1 MARKSK
7 LKQEDIEYIERM
19 LEGRKL
25 EDIVSFLLKQA
36 EENADFGHAIQDCLS
51 TNKSD
56 IESAGNRYQRAVRKV
71 FELRR
76 ERYRGRRYAPYYDGM
91 WTDWEAVGDEME
103 DLFDD
108 IETELHAGKI
118 AGVVPVVMEFFRQV
132 EEKSDYYFLEEDHLY
147 LRPAGN
153 QAADLLLNYMKHP
166 SVSQEEKGRTLHEL
180 KKIAESRF
188 YVDYGVF
195 ELAGLCVL
203 LMSVSL
209 PADEA
214 LAQLDGILRNKKANY
229 LLQRRAVSCKIDLL
243 GSLGREEEAGRL
255 IWDNLHVDE
264 IREKELTRLCDSGQL
279 ELAVRLINKAVW
291 YGNHYDKIT
300 LLERKLELC
309 ERMQN
314 RDGCIAACRSMFLT
328 LGGSFE
334 YYEKLKKLVRETKWE
349 FFIDKLLSQVERRD
363 GIGYGNVDEL
373 LRIYDT
379 EKMYDRLFSRI
390 KEIPYERLKHLVQ
403 YASALPEKYRAET
416 LSMYVAEMQKKAKEV
431 SNRAVYEELAYAL
444 NQFSKLP
451 GAKEM
456 AESMLTEWRTVYR
469 RRRAM
474 MEELNRFCSFI

>member
-56 IESAGNRYQRAVRKV
+56 IETAGNRYQRVVRKV
-71 FELRR
+71 FEFQR
-76 ERYRGRRYAPYYDGM
+76 ERYSGRRYDPYYDGM

-103 DLFDD
+103 NLLDD
-108 IETELHAGKI
+108 IETELHAGVI

-132 EEKSDYYFLEEDHLY
+132 EEKSDYYLLEEDHLY
-147 LRPAGN
+147 LRSAVN
-153 QAADLLLNYMKHP
+153 QASSLLLSYMKHP
-166 SVSQEEKGRTLHEL
+166 SVTQEEKDHALHEL
-180 KKIAESRF
+180 NEIAESRF
-188 YVDYGVF
+188 YADYGLF

-209 PADEA
+209 PAGEA
-214 LAQLDGILRNKKANY
+214 LAQLDGILKNKKANY
-229 LLQRRAVSCKIDLL
+229 TLRCRAVSCKIDLL
-243 GSLGREEEAGRL
+243 LSLGREEDARRL
-255 IWDNLHVDE
+255 IWDNLHDSE

-279 ELAVRLINKAVW
+279 ELAVRLINKAVR

-314 RDGCIAACRSMFLT
+314 RDGCISACRSIFLT
-328 LGGSFE
+328 LGCSLQ
-334 YYEKLKKLVRETKWE
+334 YYEKLKKLVRESKWDS
-349 FFIDKLLSQVERRD
+349 FIDKLLSQIERRD
-363 GIGYGNVDEL
+363 DFGYGNIDEL
-373 LRIYDT
+373 LRIY
-379 EKMYDRLFSRI
+379 EKEEMYDRLFFCI
-390 KEIPYERLKHLVQ
+390 KEIPRDRLKHLVQ
-403 YASALPEKYRAET
+403 YASVLPEKYHT
-416 LSMYVAEMQKKAKEV
+416 DILNMSVVEMQKMSKEV
-431 SNRAVYEELAYAL
+431 SNRAVYEELADSL
-444 NQFSKLP
+444 NRFSKLP
-451 GAKEM
+451 GAREM
-456 AESMLTEWRTVYR
+456 AESLLTEWRTVYR

-474 MEELNRFCSFI
+474 MEELNRFCNFV